1 MVLSLDWARSADG
14 GIQIFKQGGH
24 EWASSIEALPWQAI
38 SDVFGEVMLKSIER
52 DGTGIGLDMASLE
65 FVPEELRMPIILS
78 GGVGKPE
85 HLIEGLMSPRVSGV
99 ATANLLN
106 FVGDSM

>member
-1 MVLSLDWARSADG
+1 
-14 GIQIFKQGGH
+14 
-24 EWASSIEALPWQAI
+24 
-38 SDVFGEVMLKSIER
+38 
-52 DGTGIGLDMASLE
+52 
-65 FVPEELRMPIILS
+65 MPIILS

-106 FVGDSM
+106 FVGDSMEVARRLALENKLNLARFG